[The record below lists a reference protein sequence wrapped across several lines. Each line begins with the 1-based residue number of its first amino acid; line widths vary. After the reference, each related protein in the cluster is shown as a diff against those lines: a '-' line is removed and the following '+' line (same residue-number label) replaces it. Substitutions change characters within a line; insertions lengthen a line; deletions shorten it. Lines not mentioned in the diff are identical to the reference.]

1 MGALP
6 GAGTRRLSMPPG
18 SRSSLTVMTLR
29 PTTWTF
35 SSQPTAPFTAT
46 LTSVLVRDDD
56 SGHQEDMDKQFRR
69 LERLEE
75 SLAKIDEALR
85 SGAIDK
91 KEYDRRKA
99 RIMDAYWQRENT
111 RRHQSADS
119 FHGSSRDRAI
129 SP

>member
-1 MGALP
+1 MKTFVYRIPLLFLLAASCGCMDRIRSAKAKEASKAAMRSEEGPARNQLI
-6 GAGTRRLSMPPG
+6 RR
-18 SRSSLTVMTLR
+18 
-29 PTTWTF
+29 
-35 SSQPTAPFTAT
+35 
-46 LTSVLVRDDD
+46 
-56 SGHQEDMDKQFRR
+56 
-69 LERLEE
+69 E

-119 FHGSSRDRAI
+119 FDGSSKDRAI